1 MTRVLTFM
9 ALLICALLCSICGA
23 DETATATEAQ
33 DETADWKE
41 RVNPRLHYSIKW
53 PRGWDEDRTRVGLY
67 GMQRLVKMDP
77 EGAQVQVLHMPTGL
91 LSAEK
96 LAKVAAAMAKANP
109 AMAEKLGDK
118 RHPFSEEALEVDGR
132 VGLAATYN
140 GQQEGRAVKTLAHF
154 ISTESGLFVLLGIM
168 PAEQAMTSP
177 TETTAD
183 WDEMTQIVRSFRYDP
198 TLQETATAPTP
209 TEPPTGTTPPAATPP
224 ASGGVP
230 EYTVSVPEG
239 WDTEQAGPEA
249 GFLKRFTKA
258 GAEAVVVEIGHAW
271 VPQMSAPQL
280 EQFVALNS
288 MGNPLLR
295 QKVHSS
301 SVVFVAGMGLV
312 AAFVG
317 SDGKQECRSLVKYVS
332 TASGLFVI
340 AGRAPA
346 DVSADDWK
354 EVVAIVGSFHG
365 DASHPSTKR
374 VPESKASPE
383 D

>member
-96 LAKVAAAMAKANP
+96 LAKVVAAMAKANP
-109 AMAEKLGDK
+109 ATKERL
-118 RHPFSEEALEVDGR
+118 SEEALELDGR
-132 VGLAATYN
+132 AGLAATYN

-168 PAEQAMTSP
+168 PAEQAMISP
-177 TETTAD
+177 TQGWRLSPSTAD

-198 TLQETATAPTP
+198 ALQETDKPPPADPVP
-209 TEPPTGTTPPAATPP
+209 QPPTGTTPPVATPP
-224 ASGGVP
+224 AAGAAP
-230 EYTVSVPEG
+230 PYTISIPEG
-239 WDTEQAGPEA
+239 WDTEEPGAEAGPV
-249 GFLKRFTKA
+249 KRFTKA
-258 GAEAVVVEIGHAW
+258 GAEAVIVEIGHAW
-271 VPQMSAPQL
+271 VPQMSLQEL
-280 EQFVALNS
+280 EQFAALNS
-288 MGNPLLR
+288 IGNPLLR
-295 QKVHSS
+295 QKMYSS
-301 SVVFVAGMGLV
+301 SVVFAAGPGLV
-312 AAFVG
+312 AAFTG
-317 SDGKQECRSLVKYVS
+317 SDGTQECRSLVKYVS
-332 TASGLFVI
+332 TASGLFVM

-354 EVVAIVGSFHG
+354 EVVAIVGSFHPG
-365 DASHPSTKR
+365 IR
-374 VPESKASPE
+374 RMPEGEPSPE